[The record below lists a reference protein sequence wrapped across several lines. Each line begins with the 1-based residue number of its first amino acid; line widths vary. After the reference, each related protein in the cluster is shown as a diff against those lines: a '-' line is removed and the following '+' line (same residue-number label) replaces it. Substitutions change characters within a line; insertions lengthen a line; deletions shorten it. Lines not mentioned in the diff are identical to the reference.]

1 MIKRVKTIYSQ
12 MGYILDHK
20 QKVELFGVLFFIIFT
35 TLIELVGV
43 TIIFPF
49 IQILMDSS
57 SIQTNKYLKLIYDF
71 GGFKD
76 NSSFIIFISVLFIIV
91 YLVKNAF
98 IIVSYNFQYKFT
110 FINQKKMA
118 SKMLRCYLKQPYIF
132 HLNHNSAELIRS
144 INTDISMMFQA
155 ILAILGLIAES
166 LVCLALG
173 IYLVYQDTMMTLVV
187 ALVLVLF
194 AGLFLK
200 RFKNYLGYI
209 GDEDRKYSLG
219 IVKWLQQSF
228 NGLKETM
235 IMHRESFFIGQFEE
249 QYDKW
254 ADLEKIYR
262 VLQMIPKPIMEFLCL
277 SSIMLAIIIKV
288 ASGTDMTTFVGTI
301 SVFAVAAFR
310 LLPSFNRI
318 TGYISAIS
326 FYYPAFEAV
335 FNELKQ
341 IDDIEAAATSK
352 RSDNKKIDFT
362 KEIRFKDVS
371 FKYPQ
376 GEKEVLSDINFSIPK
391 NSAVALIGPSGAGK
405 TTLAD
410 VLLGVLTPTKG
421 NVYID
426 DFNAFEDISLWQEK
440 VGYIPQTIYLMDDT
454 IRNNILYGADR
465 EADDTKINKA
475 VEEAQLSEFIK
486 TLPKGLDTEIGEG
499 GMRLSGGQRQR
510 IGIARA
516 LYNDPEVL
524 VLDEATSA
532 LDGDTEKA
540 VMESIDALSGTK
552 TLIIIAHRLTTVKK
566 CNLRYMVK
574 DQKVNVLDDDEF
586 ESMLMNQSRVEE

>member
-1 MIKRVKTIYSQ
+1 MFRKINKIFSQ
-12 MGYILDHK
+12 LGYILDHK

-35 TLIELVGV
+35 TLIELIGV
-43 TIIFPF
+43 TVIYPF

-57 SIQTNKYLKLIYDF
+57 VIQENKYLKMIYDI
-71 GGFKD
+71 GGFD
-76 NSSFIIFISVLFIIV
+76 GTNSFIIFVSVMFIFI
-91 YLVKNAF
+91 YLIKNAF

-155 ILAILGLIAES
+155 ILAILGLIAEI
-166 LVCLALG
+166 LVCLVLG
-173 IYLVYQDTMMTLVV
+173 IYLVYQDLMMTMVV
-187 ALVLVLF
+187 AMVLVLF
-194 AGLFLK
+194 AAIFLK
-200 RFKNYLGYI
+200 RFKNYLGHI

-235 IMHRESFFIGQFEE
+235 IMHRESFFISQFEE

-262 VLQMIPKPIMEFLCL
+262 ILQMIPKPIMEFLCL
-277 SSIMLAIIIKV
+277 SAIMLAIIIKV
-288 ASGTDMTTFVGTI
+288 VSGTDMATFVSTI

-335 FNELKQ
+335 YNELKQ
-341 IDDIEAAATSK
+341 IDDIESAAAKDRSK
-352 RSDNKKIDFT
+352 ETTLEYK
-362 KEIRFKDVS
+362 KEIRFDNVS

-376 GEKEVLSDINFSIPK
+376 GEKEVLSEICLNIPK
-391 NSAVALIGPSGAGK
+391 NSSVALIGPSGAGK

-410 VLLGVLTPTKG
+410 ILLGVLEPVKG
-421 NVYID
+421 NVYVD
-426 DFNAFEDISLWQEK
+426 DVDVFENKSLWQEK

-454 IRNNILYGADR
+454 IRNNILYGAKQ
-465 EADDTKINKA
+465 EPDDTKIEKA
-475 VEEAQLSEFIK
+475 IKEAQLSDFIK

-552 TLIIIAHRLTTVKK
+552 TLIIIAHRLTTVKQ
-566 CNLRYMVK
+566 CNIKYMVSNRK
-574 DQKVNVLDDDEF
+574 ARVLDNEEF
-586 ESMLMNQSRVEE
+586 EGMLLNQSKIEN